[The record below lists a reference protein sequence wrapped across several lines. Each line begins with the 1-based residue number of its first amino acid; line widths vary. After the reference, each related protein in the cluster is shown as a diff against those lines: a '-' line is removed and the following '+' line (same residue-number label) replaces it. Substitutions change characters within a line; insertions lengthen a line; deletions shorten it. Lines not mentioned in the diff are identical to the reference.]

1 LSNPTAV
8 VGRRIGAFLIDG
20 LIGATL
26 IFAFALAT
34 FTNTQLG
41 DSIAAELQC
50 ELINEFSNDLCIQAG
65 TTVYVG
71 TENEVLAITLIW
83 LAWVLISTMIL
94 PGITGWSPGKLLT
107 GIRVVKADTF
117 EKAGLGANILRGV
130 LWVVDA
136 FPYFAPIV
144 GGALL
149 ASKEHRRVGDRAA
162 NTLVVRADSVGRSP
176 MQTPSA
182 GIAPPTGDA
191 SPPTTPPPPTGPPVN
206 NLVTAS
212 PSPPAA
218 PSPPPP
224 AANPPPPIS
233 PAPPIAPPPPISPA
247 PPIAPPPPTSPAPPN
262 SPPPTGAPSAYQPPP
277 PSEYRTEPA
286 PSAPPVS
293 PPPTAPP
300 AFPPAEE
307 AAPVE
312 PLPVAEPGAEAA
324 PIAESEPQPEAEAA
338 PIVEAEPPATPEPEP
353 EPVPESPAETSSR
366 PGVDAPMWDDA
377 RGTYIQW
384 DPELTEWME
393 WSEAQGRWIPIS
405 R

>member
-1 LSNPTAV
+1 MSPPPPSPSLSNPTAV

-20 LIGATL
+20 LIGVTL
-26 IFAFALAT
+26 IFVFALAT
-34 FTNTQLG
+34 FTNTELV
-41 DSIAAELQC
+41 DSLTAELQC
-50 ELINEFSNDLCIQAG
+50 EVINEFSNDLCIQAG

-71 TENEVLAITLIW
+71 TENEVAIITLIW

-136 FPYFAPIV
+136 FPYVAPIV

-149 ASKEHRRVGDRAA
+149 ASKDRRRVGDRAA
-162 NTLVVRADSVGRSP
+162 NTLVVRADSVGRP
-176 MQTPSA
+176 PAQAPSA
-182 GIAPPTGDA
+182 VVAPPTGA
-191 SPPTTPPPPTGPPVN
+191 VPPSTTPPPPSGPPATT
-206 NLVTAS
+206 LVAAS
-212 PSPPAA
+212 PPPPAA

-224 AANPPPPIS
+224 ATT
-233 PAPPIAPPPPISPA
+233 
-247 PPIAPPPPTSPAPPN
+247 PPPPTSPAPPIA
-262 SPPPTGAPSAYQPPP
+262 PPPTGAPSAYQPPP

-286 PSAPPVS
+286 PSAPPVF
-293 PPPTAPP
+293 PPPAAPP
-300 AFPPAEE
+300 AFPPAEG
-307 AAPVE
+307 AAPAE
-312 PLPVAEPGAEAA
+312 PLPVAELEPT
-324 PIAESEPQPEAEAA
+324 PIAEPEPEPEAEAA
-338 PIVEAEPPATPEPEP
+338 PIVETEPAATPEPEP

-393 WSEAQGRWIPIS
+393 WSEAQGRWVPIS

>member
-1 LSNPTAV
+1 MSDPTAV

-20 LIGATL
+20 LIGVTL

-34 FTNTQLG
+34 FTNTELG
-41 DSIAAELQC
+41 DSLTAELQC
-50 ELINEFSNDLCIQAG
+50 EVINEFSNDLCIQAG

-71 TENEVLAITLIW
+71 TENEAAIITLIW

-117 EKAGLGANILRGV
+117 ERAGLGANILRGV

-149 ASKEHRRVGDRAA
+149 ASKDHRRVGDRAA

-176 MQTPSA
+176 VQTPSA
-182 GIAPPTGDA
+182 VIAPPTGDTTQ
-191 SPPTTPPPPTGPPVN
+191 PTTPPPPTGPPVTT
-206 NLVTAS
+206 LVTAS
-212 PSPPAA
+212 PPPAA
-218 PSPPPP
+218 T
-224 AANPPPPIS
+224 
-233 PAPPIAPPPPISPA
+233 
-247 PPIAPPPPTSPAPPN
+247 PPPPTSPAPPVAPPPTN

-286 PSAPPVS
+286 PPVFPPPAAPP
-293 PPPTAPP
+293 T
-300 AFPPAEE
+300 FPPAEE
-307 AAPVE
+307 AAPAE
-312 PLPVAEPGAEAA
+312 PLP
-324 PIAESEPQPEAEAA
+324 IAEPEAEAA
-338 PIVEAEPPATPEPEP
+338 PIVEAEPAATPEPEP
-353 EPVPESPAETSSR
+353 DPVPESPAETSSR

>member
-1 LSNPTAV
+1 MPSPPSSPSLSDPTAV

-20 LIGATL
+20 LIGVTL

-34 FTNTQLG
+34 FTNTELG
-41 DSIAAELQC
+41 DSLTAELQC
-50 ELINEFSNDLCIQAG
+50 EVINEFSNDLCIQAG

-71 TENEVLAITLIW
+71 TENEAAIITLIW

-149 ASKEHRRVGDRAA
+149 ASKDRRRVGDRAA

-176 MQTPSA
+176 VQTPSA
-182 GIAPPTGDA
+182 VVAPPTGA
-191 SPPTTPPPPTGPPVN
+191 ATQPTTPPPPTGPPVN

-212 PSPPAA
+212 PPPPAA

-224 AANPPPPIS
+224 AAT
-233 PAPPIAPPPPISPA
+233 
-247 PPIAPPPPTSPAPPN
+247 PPPPTSPAPPVA
-262 SPPPTGAPSAYQPPP
+262 PPPTGAPSAYQPPP

-286 PSAPPVS
+286 PPVFPPPAAPP
-293 PPPTAPP
+293 T
-300 AFPPAEE
+300 FPPAEE
-307 AAPVE
+307 AAPAE
-312 PLPVAEPGAEAA
+312 PLPIAEPET
-324 PIAESEPQPEAEAA
+324 EPEAEAA
-338 PIVEAEPPATPEPEP
+338 PIVEAEPATTPEPEP
-353 EPVPESPAETSSR
+353 EPVPESPAEMSSR

>member
-1 LSNPTAV
+1 MPSPPSSPSLSDPTAV

-20 LIGATL
+20 LIGVTL

-34 FTNTQLG
+34 FTNTELG
-41 DSIAAELQC
+41 DSLTAELQC
-50 ELINEFSNDLCIQAG
+50 EVINEFSNDLCIQAG

-71 TENEVLAITLIW
+71 TENEAAIITLIW

-107 GIRVVKADTF
+107 GIRVVKTDTF

-149 ASKEHRRVGDRAA
+149 ASKDRRRVGDRAA
-162 NTLVVRADSVGRSP
+162 NTLVVRADSVVRSP
-176 MQTPSA
+176 VQTPSA
-182 GIAPPTGDA
+182 VIAPPTGA
-191 SPPTTPPPPTGPPVN
+191 ATQPTTPPPPTGPPVN

-212 PSPPAA
+212 PPPPAA

-224 AANPPPPIS
+224 AATPPPPTS
-233 PAPPIAPPPPISPA
+233 PAPPV
-247 PPIAPPPPTSPAPPN
+247 APPPPTSPAPPN

-286 PSAPPVS
+286 PPVFPPPAAPP
-293 PPPTAPP
+293 T
-300 AFPPAEE
+300 FPPAEE
-307 AAPVE
+307 AAPDE
-312 PLPVAEPGAEAA
+312 PLPIAEPET
-324 PIAESEPQPEAEAA
+324 EPEAEAA
-338 PIVEAEPPATPEPEP
+338 PIVEAEPATTPEPEL
-353 EPVPESPAETSSR
+353 EPVPESPAKMSSR

>member
-1 LSNPTAV
+1 MPSPPSSPSLSNPTAV

-20 LIGATL
+20 LIGVTL
-26 IFAFALAT
+26 IFVFALAT
-34 FTNTQLG
+34 FTNTELG
-41 DSIAAELQC
+41 DSFTAELQC
-50 ELINEFSNDLCIQAG
+50 EVINEFSNDLCVQAG

-71 TENEVLAITLIW
+71 TENEVAIITLIW

-136 FPYFAPIV
+136 FPYVAPIV

-149 ASKEHRRVGDRAA
+149 ASKDHRRVGDRAA
-162 NTLVVRADSVGRSP
+162 NTLVVRADSVGR
-176 MQTPSA
+176 PSA
-182 GIAPPTGDA
+182 QAPSAIVAPPTGA
-191 SPPTTPPPPTGPPVN
+191 VTPSTTPPPSSGPPATT
-206 NLVTAS
+206 LVTAS
-212 PSPPAA
+212 P
-218 PSPPPP
+218 PPPP
-224 AANPPPPIS
+224 ATT
-233 PAPPIAPPPPISPA
+233 
-247 PPIAPPPPTSPAPPN
+247 PPPPTSPAPPT
-262 SPPPTGAPSAYQPPP
+262 SPPPPTSPAPPSASAAPTGPPSAYQPPP

-286 PSAPPVS
+286 PSAPPVF
-293 PPPTAPP
+293 PPT
-300 AFPPAEE
+300 ED
-307 AAPVE
+307 AAPADPIPVVE
-312 PLPVAEPGAEAA
+312 PEPAAEA
-324 PIAESEPQPEAEAA
+324 ESA
-338 PIVEAEPPATPEPEP
+338 PIVEAEPAATPEPEP
-353 EPVPESPAETSSR
+353 EPVPESPAETSPR

-377 RGTYIQW
+377 RNTYIQW

>member
-1 LSNPTAV
+1 MPSPPSSPSLSDPTAV

-20 LIGATL
+20 LIGVTL

-34 FTNTQLG
+34 FTNTELG
-41 DSIAAELQC
+41 DSLTAELQC
-50 ELINEFSNDLCIQAG
+50 EVINEFSNDLCIQAG

-71 TENEVLAITLIW
+71 TENEAAIITLIW

-149 ASKEHRRVGDRAA
+149 ASKDRRRVGDRAA
-162 NTLVVRADSVGRSP
+162 NTLVVRADSVVRSP
-176 MQTPSA
+176 VQTPSA
-182 GIAPPTGDA
+182 VIAPPTGA
-191 SPPTTPPPPTGPPVN
+191 ATQPTTPPPPTGPPVN

-212 PSPPAA
+212 PPPPAA

-224 AANPPPPIS
+224 AAT
-233 PAPPIAPPPPISPA
+233 
-247 PPIAPPPPTSPAPPN
+247 PPPPTSPAPPVA
-262 SPPPTGAPSAYQPPP
+262 PPPTGAPSAYQPPP

-286 PSAPPVS
+286 PPVFPPPAAPP
-293 PPPTAPP
+293 T
-300 AFPPAEE
+300 FPPAEE
-307 AAPVE
+307 AAPAE
-312 PLPVAEPGAEAA
+312 PLPIAEPET
-324 PIAESEPQPEAEAA
+324 EPEAEAA
-338 PIVEAEPPATPEPEP
+338 PIVEAEPATTPEPEP
-353 EPVPESPAETSSR
+353 EPVPESPAEMSSR

-384 DPELTEWME
+384 DPELTEWLE
-393 WSEAQGRWIPIS
+393 WSEAQRRWIPIS

>member
-1 LSNPTAV
+1 MSPPPPSPPLSNPTAV

-20 LIGATL
+20 LIGVTL

-34 FTNTQLG
+34 FTNTQFG
-41 DSIAAELQC
+41 DSLTAELQC
-50 ELINEFSNDLCIQAG
+50 ELINEFSNDLCIQAD

-71 TENEVLAITLIW
+71 TANEVLVITLIW

-117 EKAGLGANILRGV
+117 KKAGLGANILRGT

-149 ASKEHRRVGDRAA
+149 ASRDRRRVGDRVA
-162 NTLVVRADSVGRSP
+162 NTLVVRADSVDRPPVQAPSTVV
-176 MQTPSA
+176 TPPA
-182 GIAPPTGDA
+182 AATQL
-191 SPPTTPPPPTGPPVN
+191 TTPPPPTGPPVTT
-206 NLVTAS
+206 LMAAT
-212 PSPPAA
+212 PPPPAA
-218 PSPPPP
+218 PSPP
-224 AANPPPPIS
+224 
-233 PAPPIAPPPPISPA
+233 APSAT
-247 PPIAPPPPTSPAPPN
+247 PPPPTPTA
-262 SPPPTGAPSAYQPPP
+262 PTGATPTASAPATYQPSP

-286 PSAPPVS
+286 PGAPPAF
-293 PPPTAPP
+293 PPPAAPL

-307 AAPVE
+307 AAPAE
-312 PLPVAEPGAEAA
+312 PLPVAEP
-324 PIAESEPQPEAEAA
+324 EPSLIME
-338 PIVEAEPPATPEPEP
+338 PEPEP
-353 EPVPESPAETSSR
+353 EPEPIPTPEPEPVAEPPAETPDEQPTQAPSR